1 MTHSCTTK
9 PNNQSLFWSAAT
21 ADSEIDFEHLRW
33 LHTTF
38 PLHYSADDK
47 RGRQVD
53 PSDPLRAHILLN
65 TEPDY
70 PREHK
75 HTQAH
80 TQCGLEGNESKKQ
93 ITRPLACGLGQ
104 VGFSPPIPPGLCVF
118 VKRKLNVT
126 LSKMTLKQCSFICR
140 EIDGGHKIDGVYG
153 PYI

>member
-104 VGFSPPIPPGLCVF
+104 VGFPPPYPTWAVCVCEAEA
-118 VKRKLNVT
+118 
-126 LSKMTLKQCSFICR
+126 QCDTFQNDFETMFFYLQGNR
-140 EIDGGHKIDGVYG
+140 WWTQN
-153 PYI
+153 